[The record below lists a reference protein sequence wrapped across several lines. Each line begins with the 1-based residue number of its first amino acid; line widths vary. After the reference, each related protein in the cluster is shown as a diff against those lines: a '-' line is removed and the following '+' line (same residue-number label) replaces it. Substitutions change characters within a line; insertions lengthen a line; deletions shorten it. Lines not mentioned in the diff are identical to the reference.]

1 MIATDPVSQD
11 TGQKLDSKYK
21 WIRVMIATNPVLQ
34 DTGQK
39 LDPKYN
45 IKMY

>member
-1 MIATDPVSQD
+1 MIATDPMSQD

-21 WIRVMIATNPVLQ
+21 WIRVMIAMNPASQ

-39 LDPKYN
+39 PNPKYN